1 MRDITIEEFNELMD
15 NWSKILIFFCWTNC
29 IKCHTLEPELE
40 RVEWEMTI
48 PLYKNNAEED
58 MELANMLWIT
68 SVPYLLM
75 MEKWIKLK
83 EYNDVNTWDFILDY
97 FWIRIPDEHDHNQ
110 EPDIPETEPEIA
122 EEDEE

>member
-1 MRDITIEEFNELMD
+1 MRDINVEEFKELMN

-40 RVEWEMTI
+40 RVEWQMSI

-75 MEKWIKLK
+75 MEKWIRLK
-83 EYNDVNTWDFILDY
+83 EYWDVNTWDFILDY
-97 FWIRIPDEHDHNQ
+97 FWIRIPDHHDHDQ
-110 EPDIPETEPEIA
+110 EP
-122 EEDEE
+122 EEVLDSNE